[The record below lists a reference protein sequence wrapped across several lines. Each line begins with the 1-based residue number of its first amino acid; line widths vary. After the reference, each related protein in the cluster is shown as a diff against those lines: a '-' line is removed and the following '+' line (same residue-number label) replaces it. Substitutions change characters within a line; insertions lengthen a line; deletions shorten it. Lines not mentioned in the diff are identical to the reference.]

1 VAVIRRGKGISRTK
15 VGEVVLLFL
24 KNEGSFAC
32 VIKSVG
38 VQMCYKECGCAN
50 VIKLVKTF

>member
-1 VAVIRRGKGISRTK
+1 MAVISREEDISRTK
-15 VGEVVLLFL
+15 CGEVFLLFV

-38 VQMCYKECGCAN
+38 VQ
-50 VIKLVKTF
+50 L